1 MLTLREADVLRLLA
15 GGCTYGQIG
24 ERLGISAHT
33 VRSHI
38 KNAYRKLGVHT
49 AAAAVMRAVQL
60 RILGEEAYPRS
71 MGWSPVKC
79 GDLGD

>member
-38 KNAYRKLGVHT
+38 KNA
-49 AAAAVMRAVQL
+49 
-60 RILGEEAYPRS
+60 
-71 MGWSPVKC
+71 
-79 GDLGD
+79 

>member
-38 KNAYRKLGVHT
+38 KNCYRKLQVHS
-49 AAAAVMRAVQL
+49 AAAAVMRGVEL
-60 RILGEEAYPRS
+60 RILGEGAAALPAS
-71 MGWSPVKC
+71 WDG
-79 GDLGD
+79 